1 MNDKA
6 TELTQPGRSQW
17 IGKPMRRLEDERLLT
32 GKGRFNDDVV
42 LPGQLHAAFVRS
54 PYAHARIVSIDAS
67 AAQSAP
73 GVVAVFTGADV
84 VADGLGAMPF
94 AQLHKRPDGT
104 PITAPPRFP
113 ITPEVARFVGDAVAM
128 VVAETRNEAKDA
140 AEMVNVDWEP
150 LPVVADLESSA
161 RADAPQV
168 WPSAFVPEFGN
179 IAAYYQ
185 LGDAAAV
192 DAEFAKAHRVVRI
205 RVVNN
210 RVISNP
216 IEPRSAAAAYDPATE
231 SFTLSC
237 PVQNTHLVNAQ
248 FADVVFKVPRE
259 KFRVVCG
266 DLGGGFGTRAYP
278 YPDYAAVAYAA
289 RKTGRPVKWLADRS
303 EAFLTDAHGRDNITE
318 AELAIDANH
327 RFMALRVRTLANVG
341 AYVSHYGTAVP
352 AMSGV
357 RAPTGAYAIP
367 LLRHEV
373 RMLFTNTTPVDAYR
387 GAGRPEMGYLVERL
401 VSRAAIDL
409 GVDPA
414 ELRRKNFVPASAM
427 PWTNPAGY
435 VYDCGNFERVMD
447 AVLAASDWAGFPA
460 RKAEAAKRG
469 WLAGR
474 GIASYVEIT
483 GSNTLSETV
492 DVTVSGEGKITVVSG
507 TQAMGT
513 SLWTS
518 YAQIVA
524 DRLGVAPDSVVLV
537 QGDTAV
543 VKSGGGS
550 GGSRSLQV
558 GGGAV
563 VAGANAVIEVGRRLA
578 AGELEAAEQ
587 DIEFLLPSPASV
599 GEGQGMRA
607 AGVFRIAGTDRS
619 IGLFELAAAQP
630 EKRIAATA
638 TETAKGQTWPN
649 GCQVAEVEIDP
660 ETGEVRV
667 TRFTAVDDIGRVMNP
682 MVAHGQVE
690 GGIAQGV
697 GQALIE
703 ACVYEPETAQLLTGT
718 FMDYGMPRA
727 DDFPTLTTAFDES
740 SPTAANI
747 LGAKGVGEAGCHGAT
762 PAAVNAVIDALAPLG
777 VKEIDMP
784 ITREKVWRL
793 VQANRSAA

>member
-6 TELTQPGRSQW
+6 TELAQPGRSQW

-32 GKGRFNDDVV
+32 GKGRFNDDVT

-54 PYAHARIVSIDAS
+54 PYAHARILSIDAS

-104 PITAPPRFP
+104 PITAPPRYP
-113 ITPEVARFVGDAVAM
+113 ITPDVARFVGDAVAM
-128 VVAETRNEAKDA
+128 VVAETRNQAKDA

-150 LPVVADLESSA
+150 LAVVADLESSA

-168 WPSAFVPEFGN
+168 WPPAFVPEFGN

-185 LGDAAAV
+185 LGDAATV

-216 IEPRSAAAAYDPATE
+216 IEPRSAAAAYDSATE

-259 KFRVVCG
+259 KFRVLCG

-318 AELAIDANH
+318 AELAIDASH
-327 RFMALRVRTLANVG
+327 RFMAMRVRTLANVG

-373 RMLFTNTTPVDAYR
+373 RMQFTNTTPVDAYR

-401 VSRAAIDL
+401 VSRAAIEL

-447 AVLAASDWAGFPA
+447 KVLAASDWTGFPA

-587 DIEFLLPSPASV
+587 DIEFSLPSPASV
-599 GEGQGMRA
+599 GEGQGIGA
-607 AGVFRIAGTDRS
+607 AGVFRIAGTDRA

-697 GQALIE
+697 GQAMIE
-703 ACVYEPETAQLLTGT
+703 ACVYEPETGQLLTGT

-727 DDFPTLTTAFDES
+727 DDLPALTTAFDES

-762 PAAVNAVIDALAPLG
+762 PAVVNAVIDALAPLG

-793 VQANRSAA
+793 VQASCPSA